1 VVAGRGTLASVTAE
15 VVLIIPMLTRPHRV
29 DPVIGSIQSAT
40 TVDHTILFVCTEGDQ
55 DVIDAVEAH
64 SDVRLSV
71 IPPNQRGDYA
81 IKINHGYSI
90 TDEPFLFLGA
100 DDLRFHRG
108 WYEAAR
114 RHFNRRDIGV
124 VGTQDKANRRV
135 RQGRHATHSLV
146 SREYVD
152 VCGTIDESRKV
163 LHEGYLHEFVD
174 DEFVETAKKRKA
186 FAFEHRS
193 VVEHLHPTVG
203 KAQWDPMYKAQTQRM
218 RADRR
223 VFMERRKLWL

>member
-1 VVAGRGTLASVTAE
+1 MAE
-15 VVLIIPMLTRPHRV
+15 LVIIIPMLTRPHRV
-29 DPVIGSIQSAT
+29 EPGIESIRAAT
-40 TVDHTILFVCTEGDQ
+40 SVDHTILFVCTEGDQ
-55 DVIDAVEAH
+55 AVIDAVAAH
-64 SDVRLSV
+64 PDVRLEV
-71 IPPNQRGDYA
+71 IPPNERGDYA

-100 DDLRFHRG
+100 DDLHFHRG
-108 WYEAAR
+108 WYETAR
-114 RHFNRRDIGV
+114 KRMVGRIGV
-124 VGTQDKANRRV
+124 VGTQDRANQRV

-152 VCGTIDESRKV
+152 VCGTIDEPGKV

-174 DEFVETAKKRKA
+174 DEFVETARKRKA

-193 VVEHLHPTVG
+193 VVEHLHPSVG
-203 KAQWDPMYKAQTQRM
+203 KADWDPMYKAQTQRM

-223 VFMERRKLWL
+223 VFVERRKLWR

>member
-1 VVAGRGTLASVTAE
+1 MAE
-15 VVLIIPMLTRPHRV
+15 VVLIIPMLTRAHLV
-29 DPVIGSIQSAT
+29 DPLIKSIQAAT
-40 TVDHTILFVCTEGDQ
+40 TVEHTILFVCTQGDQ
-55 DVIDAVEAH
+55 AVIDAVEGH
-64 SDVRLSV
+64 PEVQFDVLAQ
-71 IPPNQRGDYA
+71 NKRGDYA
-81 IKINHGYSI
+81 KKINHGYSI

-100 DDLRFHRG
+100 IDLRFHRG

-114 RHFNRRDIGV
+114 KAMNRPGIGV
-124 VGTQDKANRRV
+124 VGTQDRANQRV

-152 VCGTIDESRKV
+152 LFGTIDEDGKV

-203 KAQWDPMYKAQTQRM
+203 KAPWDPMYKGQENRM
-218 RADRR
+218 RVDRR
-223 VFMERRKLWL
+223 VFAERRKLWT

>member
-1 VVAGRGTLASVTAE
+1 MAE
-15 VVLIIPMLTRPHRV
+15 VVLIIPMLTREHRV
-29 DPVIGSIQSAT
+29 DPLIDSIRAAT
-40 TVDHTILFVCTEGDQ
+40 TVEHTILFVCTQGDQ
-55 DVIDAVEAH
+55 AVIDAVEARP
-64 SDVRLSV
+64 DVQFDV
-71 IPPNQRGDYA
+71 IAPNERGDYA
-81 IKINHGYSI
+81 KKINHGYSI

-108 WYEAAR
+108 WFEIAR
-114 RHFNRRDIGV
+114 KAMSRPGIGV
-124 VGTQDKANRRV
+124 VGTQDRANQRV

-152 VCGTIDESRKV
+152 LFGTIDEDGKV

-203 KAQWDPMYKAQTQRM
+203 KAPWDPMYKAQESRM
-218 RADRR
+218 RVDRR
-223 VFMERRKLWL
+223 LFTERRRLWT